1 MRILHFNHYGSNAGG
16 AEGYIADVSA
26 ALAAA
31 GHVSRLVS
39 FAAEEASQLMP
50 GAVPVG
56 GGHIGS
62 VLARIQREITDFRP
76 DAAYLHAVYEPKV
89 VQWIADRLPAVAYV
103 HGPYPVCPG
112 YAQFLRQSSRVCP
125 YSAGPGCLLRAQTE
139 QCCFGRS
146 PLRHWQRLRQ
156 VRAFI
161 AMYQELRILVG
172 SRFMQELL
180 RRNNLQQ
187 AKIDVLAPFLVE
199 SAPSEATAIPN
210 HETIA
215 YVGRLTPDKGLP
227 DLLRALSLVPQ
238 PWRLLVAG
246 NGAGRV
252 DCEKLAAQLG
262 IGERIS
268 FLGLLTGPRLAQ
280 LYKDSSFL
288 VVPSRLPESFGRVGP
303 EAFMHGRPVVAYAT
317 GGIPEWLE
325 DGETGFLISPGD
337 VAQLGQRLQQL
348 LAEPESCRMMGA
360 QAQRRALARWNSA
373 QHVEQLLNVF
383 SEALTHGQLQQGC
396 I

>member
-139 QCCFGRS
+139 QCC
-146 PLRHWQRLRQ
+146 
-156 VRAFI
+156 
-161 AMYQELRILVG
+161 
-172 SRFMQELL
+172 
-180 RRNNLQQ
+180 
-187 AKIDVLAPFLVE
+187 
-199 SAPSEATAIPN
+199 SAEA
-210 HETIA
+210 H
-215 YVGRLTPDKGLP
+215 
-227 DLLRALSLVPQ
+227 
-238 PWRLLVAG
+238 
-246 NGAGRV
+246 
-252 DCEKLAAQLG
+252 C
-262 IGERIS
+262 
-268 FLGLLTGPRLAQ
+268 
-280 LYKDSSFL
+280 
-288 VVPSRLPESFGRVGP
+288 
-303 EAFMHGRPVVAYAT
+303 AT
-317 GGIPEWLE
+317 GSASGRYARSSRCTRSSEFWWA
-325 DGETGFLISPGD
+325 
-337 VAQLGQRLQQL
+337 VA
-348 LAEPESCRMMGA
+348 SCRSCCGGTTCSR
-360 QAQRRALARWNSA
+360 QRS
-373 QHVEQLLNVF
+373 
-383 SEALTHGQLQQGC
+383 TY
-396 I
+396 